1 MRPMRLAGVLLGLAI
16 LFVYGT
22 SRAVEPD
29 RLLPQ
34 LHHTAWTLESGAPAD
49 IWALAQAADGFLWLG
64 TGGGLYRFDGLRFEA
79 VQSEGDKLP
88 SRNITSLLAAHD
100 GSLWIGSYAGE
111 VSHLVDGRLRTF
123 GSPAP
128 GSVQQLAEAP
138 DGTTWAAFGN
148 QPKGGLARF
157 DGQRWVRLDAAWGV
171 PDGGFYS
178 VLATRDGTVWAANEA
193 QVLVLRPGEQRF
205 RAIAGTWPRVRLLQ
219 SPNGHIWCLAGSR
232 NAMPSLTRG
241 EPTPIPMLPGADALV
256 TDRAIFDRD
265 GNLWESTKDGGI
277 ARVTALGSAAPRFER
292 FTAAAGLTSDVAV
305 PVLEDREGDIW
316 VGTNLGLDR
325 FRVANAVAA
334 FGLPVTV
341 RGGFEAAAEPGAG
354 VFVTAGNAL
363 HRIDGNGQAVMVARL
378 AAPATVLQ
386 PRDDGT
392 LVVGIVG
399 GGLLSVGGSGVKPLP
414 GPSTGGAAI
423 CSWSEDETGTQWV
436 SVEPGGVYF
445 RAKSGAWQRFDP
457 GGDANL
463 AASLHTV
470 SGPGGGSWFYADE
483 RIFRRAGNRLMPFG
497 PKQGLAVGTVN
508 ILSLHGDD
516 LLAGGEDGVA
526 RYTTGRFRTIASDRS
541 PALSRVTGIATTG
554 GAVWIN
560 GIAGLLRITE
570 SDFEASLA
578 APDAALRFDLLD
590 LADGLPGV
598 AQQDHGTPTAIVSG
612 DGRRLWLVQ
621 SHGVAFVDAARLA
634 RLSAPPPIVVRS
646 VATRGHDYPFPHG
659 NLTLEPGTAAIQ
671 VDYAALSLSKPEQ
684 VAFRY
689 RLEGLEDEWVEAG
702 GRRQAFYTRL
712 APGRYVFR
720 VIARNGDGV
729 WNTTGVAIRIV
740 IPPTFVQSVPFA
752 LLCLLLTACL
762 VLLAWSRHVRLS
774 SRRLRDRFEARLAER
789 ERIAREL
796 HDTLLQGFGG
806 LMLRFQAALAGL
818 GPDHT
823 SRRKLE
829 EAMELADDVL
839 REGRSRLVDL
849 RETEPPRDVPQSFA
863 AAAERLSLSPR
874 TRLRVTV
881 EGVARQLD
889 AEVAEELARIGEEAI
904 ANVQRHAAAQHLE
917 ATVTYGDREL
927 RISFLDD
934 GIGIGA
940 DVLVHGGR
948 HGHYGLRGMRE
959 RAERLRGRLTVR
971 SAPEFGT
978 AIMLSVPASVAYAPS
993 RGPRR
998 HAPAVSA
1005 GPS

>member
-1 MRPMRLAGVLLGLAI
+1 MKPMRLAGAVLGLAT
-16 LFVYGT
+16 LFVSGAG
-22 SRAVEPD
+22 RALSPD
-29 RLLPQ
+29 RRLPQ

-49 IWALAQAADGFLWLG
+49 VWALVQATDGFLWLG
-64 TGGGLYRFDGLRFEA
+64 TGDGLYRFDGLRFEA
-79 VQSEGDKLP
+79 VHPDGDKLP
-88 SRNITSLLAAHD
+88 SRNVTSLLAAHD

-111 VSHLVDGRLRTF
+111 VSRLVDGRLRTF
-123 GSPAP
+123 GAPAP

-138 DGTTWAAFGN
+138 DGTIWAAFGN
-148 QPKGGLARF
+148 QPNGGLARF
-157 DGQRWVRLDAAWGV
+157 DGQRWVRLDAKWGV

-178 VLATRDGTVWAANEA
+178 VLAARDGTVWAASEA
-193 QVLVLRPGEQRF
+193 QVLVLRPGERRF
-205 RAIAGTWPRVRLLQ
+205 RPVAGTWPRVRLLQ
-219 SPNGHIWCLAGSR
+219 SPDGRIWCSAGSR
-232 NAMPSLTRG
+232 EAILSLVRG
-241 EPTPIPMLPGADALV
+241 EPTPIPMLPGADALI

-265 GNLWESTKDGGI
+265 GALWESTKDGGI
-277 ARVTALGSAAPRFER
+277 ARVTALDSPAPRFER

-305 PVLEDREGDIW
+305 SLVEDREGDIW
-316 VGTNLGLDR
+316 VGSNLGLDR
-325 FRVANAVAA
+325 FRAASAVAA
-334 FGLPVTV
+334 LGLPETV

-354 VFVTAGNAL
+354 VFVTAGNTL
-363 HRIDGNGQAVMVARL
+363 RRIDGDGPGEMVARL
-378 AAPATVLQ
+378 PAPATLLQ

-399 GGLLSVGGSGVKPLP
+399 GGLLSVGGGSVKPLP
-414 GPSTGGAAI
+414 GPSGGGAAI
-423 CSWSEDETGTQWV
+423 CSWSEDEAGTQWV
-436 SVEPGGVYF
+436 SVEPGGVFF
-445 RAKSGAWQRFDP
+445 RAKAGPWLRFVP

-470 SGPGGGSWFYADE
+470 SGPGGGSWFYAGE
-483 RIFRRAGNRLMPFG
+483 RIFRRAGGRLMPFG
-497 PKQGLAVGTVN
+497 SNQGLAVGTVN
-508 ILSLHGDD
+508 ILALHGDD
-516 LLAGGEDGVA
+516 LLVGGEDGVA
-526 RYTTGRFRTIASDRS
+526 QFTAGRFRTVASDRS
-541 PALSRVTGIATTG
+541 PALSRVTGIARVG
-554 GAVWIN
+554 GAIWVN

-570 SDFEASLA
+570 PDFEAALA
-578 APDAALRFDLLD
+578 APGAALRFDLLD

-598 AQQDHGTPTAIVSG
+598 AQQDHGTPTAIASG

-621 SHGVAFVDAARLA
+621 SHGVAFVDPARLA
-634 RLSAPPPIVVRS
+634 RLGAPPPIVVRS
-646 VATRGHDYPFPHG
+646 VAARGQDYPFPQG
-659 NLTLEPGTAAIQ
+659 ALTLEAGTAAIQ

-712 APGRYVFR
+712 APGRYIFH

-729 WNTTGVAIRIV
+729 WNTTGAAIPIV

-752 LLCLLLTACL
+752 LLCLLLAACL
-762 VLLAWSRHVRLS
+762 VWLAWSRHLRVS

-818 GPDHT
+818 APDHT

-829 EAMELADDVL
+829 EAMDLADDVL
-839 REGRSRLVDL
+839 REGRARLVDL

-863 AAAERLSLSPR
+863 AAAERLALAPR

-881 EGVARQLD
+881 EGPARPLD

-904 ANVQRHAAAQHLE
+904 ANVQRHAAAQRLE
-917 ATVTYGDREL
+917 ASVTYGDREL
-927 RISFLDD
+927 RISFWDD
-934 GIGIGA
+934 GVGIGA
-940 DVLVHGGR
+940 DVLAQGGR

-978 AIMLSVPASVAYAPS
+978 AIMLSVPASVAYAPA
-993 RGPRR
+993 GGNRR
-998 HAPAVSA
+998 HASA
-1005 GPS
+1005 ASARPS